1 MAKGINN
8 GNNRLSR
15 KIFLVS
21 KIYDTGIQTDDEI
34 ARLVQTDLDN
44 YIGIDKVIFGIT
56 TTDKTISAIFQR
68 YTDYS
73 KDDLADGLMKD
84 ADAFMITGEG
94 YNSFHLPKPF
104 PTVLLGYS
112 YLMEQKEFKTAYKSS
127 AVLLGADKI
136 NWMKLEIK
144 PYCVVMRLR

>member
-8 GNNRLSR
+8 GNNKLSR

-56 TTDKTISAIFQR
+56 TTDKI
-68 YTDYS
+68 
-73 KDDLADGLMKD
+73 
-84 ADAFMITGEG
+84 
-94 YNSFHLPKPF
+94 NHLC
-104 PTVLLGYS
+104 
-112 YLMEQKEFKTAYKSS
+112 
-127 AVLLGADKI
+127 
-136 NWMKLEIK
+136 W
-144 PYCVVMRLR
+144 

>member
-8 GNNRLSR
+8 GNNRLSK
-15 KIFLVS
+15 KIVLVS

-44 YIGIDKVIFGIT
+44 YIGLDKVIFGIT
-56 TTDKTISAIFQR
+56 TTDKTITAVFQR

-94 YNSFHLPKPF
+94 YNNFHLPNSFPIVPF
-104 PTVLLGYS
+104 SYS
-112 YLMEQKEFKTAYKSS
+112 CLMEQKEFKAAYKSS
-127 AVLLGADKI
+127 AVLLGANKV

>member
-1 MAKGINN
+1 MEKGINN
-8 GNNRLSR
+8 GNNRLSK

-73 KDDLADGLMKD
+73 KDDLAKRLMKD
-84 ADAFMITGEG
+84 ADAFMVTGEG
-94 YNSFHLPKPF
+94 YNNFHLPNPF
-104 PTVLLGYS
+104 PAVPFGYS
-112 YLMEQKEFKTAYKSS
+112 YLMGQKEFKTAYKSS
-127 AVLLGADKI
+127 AALLGTDKI

>member
-8 GNNRLSR
+8 GNNKLSR

-56 TTDKTISAIFQR
+56 TTVFT
-68 YTDYS
+68 TDY
-73 KDDLADGLMKD
+73 
-84 ADAFMITGEG
+84 
-94 YNSFHLPKPF
+94 
-104 PTVLLGYS
+104 YS
-112 YLMEQKEFKTAYKSS
+112 IFY
-127 AVLLGADKI
+127 
-136 NWMKLEIK
+136 
-144 PYCVVMRLR
+144 R

>member
-73 KDDLADGLMKD
+73 KDDLADGLIKD

-94 YNSFHLPKPF
+94 YNSFHLPNPF

-127 AVLLGADKI
+127 AVLLGTDKI

-144 PYCVVMRLR
+144 PYCVIMRLR

>member
-1 MAKGINN
+1 MEKEINN
-8 GNNRLSR
+8 GNNRLSK

-84 ADAFMITGEG
+84 ADAFMVTGEG
-94 YNSFHLPKPF
+94 YNKFHLPSPF
-104 PTVLLGYS
+104 PTVPFGYS
-112 YLMEQKEFKTAYKSS
+112 YIMEQKEFKTAYKSS
-127 AVLLGADKI
+127 AALLCADKI